1 MTISSWLNFGRPAH
15 RGRGSAA
22 GWKFLARP
30 YYSQHAVSASPLST
44 FFIITRFFTEQVN
57 DDDDDDSDDNQATST
72 VNDQASLSA
81 LYLWPYGT
89 VLKCRSLKTAS
100 GVTMS
105 KNVECWVVFA
115 RETCPGHCLL
125 PICADVLRPLDLVPL
140 TDFTY
145 IYHPGAWGSSTRSSS
160 RTCTFSSPSN
170 CTDCCAVVV
179 WYGMV

>member
-57 DDDDDDSDDNQATST
+57 DDDDDDDSDDNQATST

-89 VLKCRSLKTAS
+89 VLKCRSLKTAAS
-100 GVTMS
+100 PGLKMLSAGWYLPGGHVLVTAYCLFVRM
-105 KNVECWVVFA
+105 CY
-115 RETCPGHCLL
+115 GHSTLSLSPTL
-125 PICADVLRPLDLVPL
+125 PTNTTLGPEGRLR
-140 TDFTY
+140 
-145 IYHPGAWGSSTRSSS
+145 GR
-160 RTCTFSSPSN
+160 
-170 CTDCCAVVV
+170 AVVHARSRRLPTV
-179 WYGMV
+179 RTAVRSWYGMV